1 MSISRSKWLSDVRG
15 DRYEEES
22 WILDIHCDLPEID
35 HIELFRLQFEKKKNP
50 FEKRLHTLA
59 TRTGAGK
66 HRREG
71 WLKWSWW

>member
-35 HIELFRLQFEKKKNP
+35 HIELFRLQFEKKKTP
-50 FEKRLHTLA
+50 SKRDCIPWPRGLA
-59 TRTGAGK
+59 LGSTGARG
-66 HRREG
+66 G
-71 WLKWSWW
+71 